1 MFARF
6 SPAPVDLFSRSRLQS
21 THGARLCTT
30 AQVWVQ
36 GRLRGAC
43 SGRSKSRNLASN
55 HGVAL
60 RGPEPSKT
68 MENPHVG
75 HCCIAQQH
83 GNNNRFKLS
92 SVLQLQTRLQYACV
106 DHCYTCVVMMY
117 ACMRCVCAPCT
128 CARVYGSV
136 HGACQ
141 HSVVAYWE
149 GHIQSM
155 CCKHIFHLHMYLNGA
170 YISAH
175 WQAGPVCAE
184 LSSLAFISLNSK
196 PCWDTAAV
204 APPPARVWIRNSST
218 NS

>member
-1 MFARF
+1 
-6 SPAPVDLFSRSRLQS
+6 
-21 THGARLCTT
+21 
-30 AQVWVQ
+30 
-36 GRLRGAC
+36 
-43 SGRSKSRNLASN
+43 
-55 HGVAL
+55 
-60 RGPEPSKT
+60 
-68 MENPHVG
+68 
-75 HCCIAQQH
+75 
-83 GNNNRFKLS
+83 
-92 SVLQLQTRLQYACV
+92 
-106 DHCYTCVVMMY
+106 MMH